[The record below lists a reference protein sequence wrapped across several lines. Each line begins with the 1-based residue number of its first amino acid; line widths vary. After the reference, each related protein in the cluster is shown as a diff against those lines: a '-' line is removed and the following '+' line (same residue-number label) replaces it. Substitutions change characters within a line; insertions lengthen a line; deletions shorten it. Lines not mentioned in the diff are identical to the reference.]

1 MDSFSEDLEDVICSR
16 LVDDTTPAR
25 YLDIGAN
32 HPVENSVT
40 YFFYRRGWRGV
51 AVDPLPQFGHLWADH
66 RAEDVLLTAAIG
78 AADSSEDVMDFFEYD
93 PSVLSTGDPDRH
105 QQLLSDPAA
114 RHLATHAVPLMTAA
128 EVIEAYPEMY
138 RGVGILSVD
147 VEGGEFDVLSGLDL
161 ESVRPEVACV
171 EISGLTRYGGVFR
184 TPSFRLLAERDY
196 VLKAVV
202 NSSFVFVDAR
212 LERFAGSGGLPFRPR

>member
-1 MDSFSEDLEDVICSR
+1 MKDSFSEDLEDVICSR
-16 LVDDTTPAR
+16 LVDETTPAT

-51 AVDPLPQFGHLWADH
+51 AVDPLPQFAHLWADH

-78 AADSSEDVMDFFEYD
+78 AGGSTEGVMDFFEYD

-114 RHLATHAVPLMTAA
+114 RHLATHAVPLMTVAQ
-128 EVIEAYPEMY
+128 VIEAYPEMY
-138 RGVGILSVD
+138 RGGSAFFPWMSREESSTSSRD
-147 VEGGEFDVLSGLDL
+147 WTSKSSGRRSPASRSAVSPDMA
-161 ESVRPEVACV
+161 ECFARPVFACSRHV
-171 EISGLTRYGGVFR
+171 T
-184 TPSFRLLAERDY
+184 TC
-196 VLKAVV
+196 
-202 NSSFVFVDAR
+202 
-212 LERFAGSGGLPFRPR
+212 